1 MTRLLWISLLIM
13 ALFLVPCGQAAAA
26 DAPRIKFD
34 KIEMNFPNIKEG
46 QQLDALFKF
55 KNTGK
60 LNLIIDDVSPSCGC
74 TVAKYD
80 KVTEPGKSG
89 TVRLTLDTS
98 GINGAFRKTAVVAT
112 NDPSNPFITL
122 VMTGETA
129 SRVVVE
135 GGRRVDVIGCLG
147 TDVSNT
153 VTLSAPG
160 GGSLIIAGVQN
171 PMKDYLEAKLEAVP
185 GGKHYKLHLKA
196 IATHPIE
203 FAGPVYLI
211 LPGQPRVSV
220 FVVVEVRGPFTA
232 RPHEIYFGAIDKNKP
247 APSRTILLEKACA
260 DTLSIDNLEYNANL
274 LNIKQSWTKAGQRLL
289 LTVSP
294 RLKNL
299 IPGRLQE
306 NISITSHGLTFKVL
320 VRGAVK

>member
-1 MTRLLWISLLIM
+1 MTRLLWCLLLIA

-26 DAPRIKFD
+26 DAPRIMFD
-34 KIEMNFPNIKEG
+34 QMEKTFTNVKEG
-46 QQLDALFKF
+46 QQLDAVFKF

-60 LNLIIDDVSPSCGC
+60 MNLIIDEVSPSCGC
-74 TVAKYD
+74 TVAKFD

-89 TVRLTLDTS
+89 AVRLTLDTT

-112 NDPSNPFITL
+112 NDPSNPFLTL
-122 VMTGETA
+122 VMSGETA

-147 TDVSNT
+147 KDVSTT
-153 VTLSAPG
+153 VTLKAPDG
-160 GGSLIIAGVQN
+160 GHLIIAGVQN
-171 PMKDYLEAKLEAVP
+171 PMSDYLQAKLEAVP
-185 GGKHYKLHLKA
+185 GGKKYKLHLKA
-196 IATHPIE
+196 IATYPVE
-203 FAGPVYLI
+203 FAGPVFLI
-211 LPGQPRVSV
+211 MPGQPKVSV

-232 RPHEIYFGAIDKNKP
+232 RPHEIYFGAIDKKGP
-247 APSRTILLEKACA
+247 VPTRTILLEKACA

-274 LNIKQSWTKAGQRLL
+274 LNIKQSWTKAGTQLL

-294 RLKNL
+294 RLENL
-299 IPGRLQE
+299 IPGKLEE
-306 NISITSHGLTFKVL
+306 NIAITSHGLTFKIL